1 MQKEALERIREL
13 GLPTRRTED
22 WHYFPTARLSAC
34 KGLSFIEDRNAP
46 VPECESPCEQSLG
59 ANFPESDFGITGET
73 DITALLPMAMGAKIL
88 YKEIR
93 SGEEYGILK
102 PRDPFSHTVF
112 RIGGGAKA
120 SLEIL
125 ENKSIRELSAERLD
139 FFVGEGATLE
149 LYSTEEG
156 HESEIKFRSIRIHQA
171 KDSQVEIIDFNRSES
186 LRRIDVET
194 HLSGENA
201 LFGYRELNILRKASD
216 GNGFVRVFHEAPRTK
231 SRQFIRNLLS
241 GSSRLSYDGGVTAG
255 ADCPGTDSSELIN
268 TILLSDDAKVSVK
281 PTLKI
286 YHDDVACSHGNTVG
300 TLDAESLFYLE
311 SRGIDKLRA
320 KELLL
325 RAFAVEV
332 IREHPFAA
340 ARARLGKL
348 LETADFSREFG

>member
-34 KGLSFIEDRNAP
+34 KGLSFIEDRSVP
-46 VPECESPCEQSLG
+46 VPECDSSRAQSPA
-59 ANFPESDFGITGET
+59 ANFREEDFGIKSET
-73 DITALLPMAMGAKIL
+73 DITALLPMAMGAKVL

-93 SGEEYGILK
+93 SGEECGILK

-112 RIGGGAKA
+112 RIGNGAKV

-125 ENKSIRELSAERLD
+125 ENKSPRELSAERLD

-149 LYSTEEG
+149 LYSTEAG
-156 HESEIKFRSIRIHQA
+156 GASEIKFRSIRVHQG
-171 KDSQVEIIDFNRSES
+171 KGSQVEIIDFNRSES
-186 LRRIDVET
+186 LRRIDVEA
-194 HLSGENA
+194 HLSGEGA
-201 LFGYRELNILRKASD
+201 LFGYRELNILRKDSD
-216 GNGFVRVFHEAPRTK
+216 GNGFVRVFHEVPQTK

-241 GSSRLSYDGGVTAG
+241 GSARLSYDGGVTAG

-268 TILLSDDAKVSVK
+268 TMLLSDDAKVSVK

-300 TLDAESLFYLE
+300 AFDEESLFYLE
-311 SRGIDKLRA
+311 SRGIDRRRA
-320 KELLL
+320 KELLI
-325 RAFAVEV
+325 RSFAAEV
-332 IREHPFAA
+332 VREHPFAA
-340 ARARLGKL
+340 ARARIGKL
-348 LETADFSREFG
+348 LETADFSGESD